1 MDRLRMS
8 LDSVLAT
15 TLEQPAKRLSD
26 SDLAHLGLL
35 VVQMVKR
42 YPSQD
47 LADSIEGYLF
57 DFQQLAL
64 KYSLRR
70 VEEAL
75 AVLRIK
81 PSQSFFPRPDEV
93 AEEIDRRLETESV
106 RHRRKRE
113 EAERAQRNHERWEWF
128 DGRIAIDGQVCVNGR
143 ICRTD
148 AEFIEAGGNIGPRP
162 AYRKEMGWDGPE
174 AA

>member
-64 KYSLRR
+64 KYSLPQ

-75 AVLRIK
+75 GVLRIK
-81 PSQSFFPRPDEV
+81 PGQSFFPRPDEV
-93 AEEIDRRLETESV
+93 ATEIERQRDSKALDRGVSDTQKHLSERDEW
-106 RHRRKRE
+106 KRE
-113 EAERAQRNHERWEWF
+113 HL
-128 DGRIAIDGQVCVNGR
+128 
-143 ICRTD
+143 
-148 AEFIEAGGNIGPRP
+148 
-162 AYRKEMGWDGPE
+162 AYRREMGWDGGGE